1 MCAASDQPDDRTDQ
15 AVAYICRRLDYL
27 RRLLAPDQ
35 NMGGDPPELRVLT
48 DAVTAAQ
55 RSDQGALQ
63 GPLQALHEAV
73 QAAGDPLGVWQVRKE
88 RSLHL
93 PGESGEA
100 PFESLYRCPIDRCAG
115 RSPDQS
121 TVFPLTCTITGR
133 ELERTI
139 L

>member
-1 MCAASDQPDDRTDQ
+1 MGAATDLPDDRADQ
-15 AVAYICRRLDYL
+15 ALAYVCRRLDYL

-35 NMGGDPPELRVLT
+35 DMGEGPPELRVLT

-55 RSDQGALQ
+55 QPDRDAFQDL
-63 GPLQALHEAV
+63 LQALHEAV
-73 QAAGDPLGVWQVRKE
+73 QAAGDPLGVWQASQA
-88 RSLHL
+88 RSIHL
-93 PGESGEA
+93 PGASGGA

-115 RSPDQS
+115 RHPDQS
-121 TVFPLTCTITGR
+121 TVFPLTCKITGR